1 MTKHLRTSVAAFA
14 ALAVVLVGCET
25 DDTADTTDVD
35 TETLD
40 DGSDVDNE
48 TLDDGSDLDADT
60 DTEADADTEG

>member
-25 DDTADTTDVD
+25 DETADTTDVE

-40 DGSDVDNE
+40 DGSD
-48 TLDDGSDLDADT
+48 
-60 DTEADADTEG
+60 ADADADADAEMDAEMDDVETEG